1 MLQPPPVPLNPIE
14 GCSYSH
20 PSLQGSPVLHMY
32 RAVDYPEDIKN
43 LITQDS
49 FSGWAERR
57 KESRWINKGAR
68 PFQVDPTGWI
78 WAAGLGSDGVQW
90 FWKYSPDDPNEGWYT
105 FTKVQGSHGSGCWM
119 EPAAPVRG
127 LVLTSPPMVL

>member
-43 LITQDS
+43 LITQDA
-49 FSGWAERR
+49 FSGWAELRKHARAEMCETMQQNRR
-57 KESRWINKGAR
+57 RNGRPTPPAR
-68 PFQVDPTGWI
+68 EE
-78 WAAGLGSDGVQW
+78 AAGGGA
-90 FWKYSPDDPNEGWYT
+90 
-105 FTKVQGSHGSGCWM
+105 SG
-119 EPAAPVRG
+119 RG
-127 LVLTSPPMVL
+127 

>member
-43 LITQDS
+43 LIAQDS

-57 KESRWINKGAR
+57 KESRWIHKGDR

-78 WAAGLGSDGVQW
+78 WAQGLGPDGVQW
-90 FWKYSPDDPNEGWYT
+90 FWKTNSLDDHYGEWYT
-105 FTKVQGSHGSGCWM
+105 FNKVQGSHGSGHWM
-119 EPAAPVRG
+119 ETAEPDWP
-127 LVLTSPPMVL
+127 

>member
-32 RAVDYPEDIKN
+32 RAVDYPEDIKS
-43 LITQDS
+43 LIAQDA
-49 FSGWAERR
+49 FSGWAELR
-57 KESRWINKGAR
+57 KQSRWIKKGAH
-68 PFQVDPTGWI
+68 PVDVDPTGWI
-78 WAAGLGSDGVQW
+78 WAEGLASDGVQW

-105 FTKVQGSHGSGCWM
+105 FTKVQGSHGSGRWM
-119 EPAAPVRG
+119 EAAAPDQR
-127 LVLTSPPMVL
+127 